1 MVGSV
6 IIFVVGLNI
15 ASTFHLIRKDNET
28 ITKRDYIKLLLES
41 IFITLMILLA
51 YSIYLFFKKA
61 WFVTKL

>member
-1 MVGSV
+1 MIGSV

-15 ASTFHLIRKDNET
+15 ASTFHLIKKDNET

-51 YSIYLFFKKA
+51 YGLYLSFQIIFGR
-61 WFVTKL
+61 